1 MAERE
6 HPGHC
11 GFVGNGQSFR
21 ILAVRFLQQVIRT
34 SDYQTVLTIRLAT
47 VVIWSPRTKLTSGRA
62 MVPRRVAKPML
73 ATRCDD
79 RQNHFPHGYQGH
91 FGNAGLKTNQDL
103 LVF

>member
-1 MAERE
+1 VRRRGCQLMAERE

-47 VVIWSPRTKLTSGRA
+47 VVIWGPKDQADQRAGHGTEESGQA
-62 MVPRRVAKPML
+62 
-73 ATRCDD
+73 
-79 RQNHFPHGYQGH
+79 H
-91 FGNAGLKTNQDL
+91 AGDTL
-103 LVF
+103 